1 VIEMAFPTLNS
12 MLARFKKKESQTMRA
27 ILAMFL
33 GNAAWSNT
41 DNYETMAREGY
52 KQNVVVFSC
61 INLIARSCAGIPWI
75 VYKKGKEKNEEI
87 ENHPLVNLIHRPNP
101 RQGQSRFFDSM
112 VGYYMLTGNSYIER
126 VGPASGA
133 PKELYPLRPDRVE
146 IILGNEQQPILRYDY
161 KVGAK
166 IVPLEPELILHLKSF
181 NPLDDWYGMAPLTAA
196 SRAVDQNNSSKEW
209 NVALLQNAAMPSGAL
224 VTQQNLADEQYDQL
238 RKEIDTKYA
247 GAKHAGR
254 PMLFE
259 GGLDWR
265 QMAISPVDMAWLEG
279 LKFSG
284 REIAIAFGVPPELI
298 GDNSNK
304 TYSNYGEARMAFYLE
319 TVLPLM
325 DFLRDELNNWLTPL
339 YGDSYYLDY
348 DRDEIEAI
356 QEDRKEVWSRAN
368 KSFASGLLT
377 KNEAREMIGYESVEG
392 GDEFKEANSG
402 GQEEETDPGE
412 EQGEAEETGEGDEEA
427 ETKALKKKHKAGE
440 MIGDEEQVYWY

>member
-1 VIEMAFPTLNS
+1 
-12 MLARFKKKESQTMRA
+12 
-27 ILAMFL
+27 
-33 GNAAWSNT
+33 
-41 DNYETMAREGY
+41 
-52 KQNVVVFSC
+52 
-61 INLIARSCAGIPWI
+61 
-75 VYKKGKEKNEEI
+75 
-87 ENHPLVNLIHRPNP
+87 
-101 RQGQSRFFDSM
+101 
-112 VGYYMLTGNSYIER
+112 
-126 VGPASGA
+126 
-133 PKELYPLRPDRVE
+133 
-146 IILGNEQQPILRYDY
+146 
-161 KVGAK
+161 
-166 IVPLEPELILHLKSF
+166 
-181 NPLDDWYGMAPLTAA
+181 
-196 SRAVDQNNSSKEW
+196 
-209 NVALLQNAAMPSGAL
+209 
-224 VTQQNLADEQYDQL
+224 
-238 RKEIDTKYA
+238 
-247 GAKHAGR
+247 
-254 PMLFE
+254 
-259 GGLDWR
+259 
-265 QMAISPVDMAWLEG
+265 MAWLEG